1 MFAKVIS
8 GSLIGLD
15 SEVITVEVDLA
26 NGLPSLQV
34 VGLPDLS
41 VRESKERIRA
51 AISNS
56 GYKFPAKR
64 ITVNLSPA
72 NTRKEGT
79 QFDLPI
85 AIGIL
90 IASGFIKSA
99 LSKGFAFIGELS
111 LDGKI
116 RGVKGALPLV
126 MGLRNK
132 GVKKIILPMA
142 NAEEA
147 SVIDAIRLYPV
158 RNLSEV
164 VNFFM
169 HENGIEPYDGKISEK
184 FVSSYENEDFSE
196 VSGQETIKRAL
207 QIAASASHNLLM
219 IGPPGSGKTMMARR
233 IAGILPGLTY
243 EEKLEVTKIYSVAG
257 ELNSQKPVIS
267 QRQFRAPH
275 HTITQ
280 SALAGGGRSP
290 KPGEVSLAHY
300 GVLFF
305 DELPEFNRNILELL
319 RQPMEDEKITIARA
333 GGVITFPSKFM
344 FVASMNPCPCGYYGD
359 ATHECS
365 CTMGQIHNYM
375 SKISGPLFDRLDMHL
390 EIFPVQYQELTRDY
404 QRRTSE
410 DMRREVEAARQIQID
425 RYRHEAISYNSQ
437 LTPSLIK
444 KYCSIDLE
452 TRNLL
457 ESAFER
463 LSLSARAYNKII
475 KLARSIADM
484 EGTEQIKLKHVA
496 EAIQYRSLDKK
507 YRGI

>member
-8 GSLIGLD
+8 GSLNGLD

-90 IASGFIKSA
+90 AASGIIK
-99 LSKGFAFIGELS
+99 LDLCEGYAFIGELS

-116 RGVKGALPLV
+116 RHVKGALPLV

-132 GVKKIILPMA
+132 GIKGIFLPMA

-147 SVIDAIRLYPV
+147 SVIDRVRLYPV
-158 RNLSEV
+158 RYLSEITE
-164 VNFFM
+164 FFM
-169 HENGIEPYDGKISEK
+169 RGIVIEPYESKTIGKFESTLL
-184 FVSSYENEDFSE
+184 SEDFAE
-196 VSGQETIKRAL
+196 VSGQEAIKRAL

-257 ELNSQKPVIS
+257 ELDSQRPVIS

-280 SALAGGGRSP
+280 TALVGGGRNP
-290 KPGEVSLAHY
+290 KPGEVSLSHY

-333 GGVITFPSKFM
+333 GGIVTFPSKFM

-359 ATHECS
+359 ATHECTCS
-365 CTMGQIHNYM
+365 MSQVRNYM
-375 SKISGPLFDRLDMHL
+375 AKISGPLFDRLDMHL
-390 EIFPVQYQELTRDY
+390 EISPVQYQELTREHSG
-404 QRRTSE
+404 RTSF
-410 DMRREVEAARQIQID
+410 DMRKEVESARQIQID
-425 RYRHEAISYNSQ
+425 RYQKETISYNSQ
-437 LTPSLIK
+437 LTPALIR
-444 KYCSIDLE
+444 KYCGIDRE
-452 TRNLL
+452 TRDLL
-457 ESAFER
+457 ENAFER
-463 LSLSARAYNKII
+463 LALSARAYNKII
-475 KLARSIADM
+475 KLARSIADL
-484 EGTEQIKLKHVA
+484 EGVEGIKLKHVA